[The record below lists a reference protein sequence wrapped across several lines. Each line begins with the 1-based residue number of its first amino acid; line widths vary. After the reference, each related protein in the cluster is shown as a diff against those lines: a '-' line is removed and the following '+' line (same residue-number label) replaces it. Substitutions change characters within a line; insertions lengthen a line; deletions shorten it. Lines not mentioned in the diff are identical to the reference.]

1 VVGTVGKAKSALLIA
16 ALLAAFVSTSATA
29 EASPGTVLAS
39 QAIDAPPG
47 ALAWK
52 VRYLS
57 TGLRGEPIAVTG
69 IIIAPKGG
77 GRNRPV
83 VAWAHPTTGVAEK
96 CAPSAR
102 SDVLSTIPAL
112 GELIARGY
120 VVAATDYPGLG
131 SPGPHPYLIGS
142 SEARAVIDIVRAA
155 RDIPQAHAGTHFV
168 AWGHSQG
175 GHAALFVAQT
185 AGAYAPELLLVGV
198 VAASPPTQLAQIL
211 RTDIAQSTGRVLTS
225 YAVWSWSHLYDIPLE
240 TALRLRT
247 ATPIVRA
254 IAQTCAQ
261 TKDEAYVLGLD
272 AAWTTPR
279 LIKPTLYATPPW
291 KDLFSAN
298 SPAQAPVDYFIAQ
311 GTNDTIVPP
320 ATTAAFVTALCRSG
334 RAVEFD
340 SLKGM
345 GHMRTAFAS
354 APQALV
360 WMENRFAGKPAP
372 SNCAR

>member
-1 VVGTVGKAKSALLIA
+1 MDGTVGRAKHGLLIA
-16 ALLAAFVSTSATA
+16 ALIASFLATSATA
-29 EASPGTVLAS
+29 QATPGTIVSS
-39 QAIDAPPG
+39 QSIDAPPG

-57 TGLRGEPIAVTG
+57 TGLRGEPIVVSG
-69 IIIAPKGG
+69 IVIAPKGG
-77 GRNRPV
+77 GHNRPV
-83 VAWAHPTTGVAEK
+83 VAWAHPTSGVAEK

-102 SDVLSTIPAL
+102 SDFFSTIPAL
-112 GELIARGY
+112 DQLIARGY

-131 SPGPHPYLIGS
+131 SPGTHPYLVGS

-155 RDIPQAHAGTHFV
+155 RDIPQTHAGTHFV

-198 VAASPPTQLAQIL
+198 VAASPPTQLVQIL
-211 RTDIAQSTGRVLTS
+211 RTDLAQSTGRILTS

-247 ATPIVRA
+247 ATHIVRA

-279 LIKPTLYATPPW
+279 LIKPTLYDTPPW
-291 KDLFSAN
+291 KELFVEN
-298 SPAQAPVDYFIAQ
+298 SPRQAPVDYFIAQ
-311 GTNDTIVPP
+311 GTTDTIVPP
-320 ATTAAFVTALCRSG
+320 ATTAAFVATLCRSG
-334 RAVEFD
+334 HAVEFD
-340 SLKGM
+340 SLSGM
-345 GHMRTAFAS
+345 GHMRTAFVS
-354 APQALV
+354 APRALD
-360 WMENRFAGKPAP
+360 WMRDRFAGRPAP
-372 SNCAR
+372 NNCAR